1 MDPIVWAI
9 LLMTIGLALVMLEI
23 FIPSGG
29 ILGFLSAVTV
39 LASIYVAFAN
49 GGAKTGFTFVGVAI
63 VGVPVTIV
71 LALKYLPNTPI
82 GRRLLLGVPTEDEVL
97 SEADPRHALLQLVG
111 KFGKAT
117 SAMLPGGAVVID
129 GRGYEAV
136 SESGAIDKGE
146 PVEVVMVR
154 TNRLVV
160 RKAKEMPPP
169 HVGDDLLSQP
179 IDSVGIE
186 ALDDPLA

>member
-1 MDPIVWAI
+1 
-9 LLMTIGLALVMLEI
+9 MTFGLALVLLEI

-29 ILGFLSAVTV
+29 ILGFLSAITV
-39 LASIYVAFAN
+39 LGSIYVAFAN
-49 GGAKTGFTFVGVAI
+49 AGAKTGFTFVGVAL
-63 VGVPVTIV
+63 VGIPVTVV
-71 LALKYLPNTPI
+71 LALKYLPSTPI
-82 GRRLLLGVPTEDEVL
+82 GRRLLLDVPAEDAML
-97 SEADPRHALLQLVG
+97 PDDDPRQALQQLVG

-129 GRGYEAV
+129 RRSYEAV

-160 RKAKEMPPP
+160 RKAKEIPPQQTA
-169 HVGDDLLSQP
+169 DERLSQP
-179 IDSVGIE
+179 VDSVGIE
-186 ALDDPLA
+186 SLDDPLV